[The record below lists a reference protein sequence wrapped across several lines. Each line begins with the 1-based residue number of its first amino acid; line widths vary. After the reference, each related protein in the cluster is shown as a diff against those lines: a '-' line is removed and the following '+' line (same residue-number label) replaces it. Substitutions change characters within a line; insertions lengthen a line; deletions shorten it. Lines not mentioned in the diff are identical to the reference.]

1 MIQIANEMK
10 SQFQYL
16 HAFESTPVH
25 PPISLHS
32 LARGQIGTIN
42 RLDGTT
48 DQVHRAQELGLRSGA
63 RVEMVQPG
71 SPCIVRINETQKF
84 CVRKS
89 DSIGIFVRLAGV

>member
-1 MIQIANEMK
+1 MIHITNEMK

-16 HAFESTPVH
+16 HAFESTAVH
-25 PPISLHS
+25 VPISLHR
-32 LARGQIGTIN
+32 LARGQTGTIN
-42 RLDGTT
+42 RLDGST
-48 DQVHRAQELGLRSGA
+48 DQVHRVQELGLRSGA

-89 DSIGIFVRLAGV
+89 EAIGIFVLPAGA